1 MKPLTITD
9 AADMLHRAARALRC
23 GDLSIHEQVTLATK
37 CDNAAFALRHELEQD
52 VPRVPVEAQ
61 S

>member
-52 VPRVPVEAQ
+52 VPTVKVQP
-61 S
+61 